1 MDKLTVETTFF
12 RRIAVHL
19 ENGCPAKPFFRPIP
33 VQSGNGRNLFPLHTR
48 SPWSAVTGTGDA
60 LFPEHTRSASPSES
74 PFPPFFRPISVHSLV
89 LYTYLCTG
97 KSTNTSTYMA
107 GTVKEM
113 SLIKQVLQLKQRGES
128 NRGIARQL
136 PINKETVNGYMQTIE
151 ANGWQIEDL
160 LQTDDPVLEGMFHA
174 GSPAYTDER
183 MKEFLRLLPY
193 FREQLTNRK
202 LHVTRQLLY
211 DEYHQTHPDGYGK
224 SQFYEHLKQN
234 LVAQKDITTVLSMTY
249 KPGEKLM
256 VDFAGDK
263 LPYIDPETGEIVKAE
278 VFVASMPYSDY
289 IFVYCVPSQRTED
302 FLFALRM
309 CLEHLGGV
317 PPIVVPDNL
326 KSAVITP
333 DRHEPDLNKALQ
345 DMGNHYG
352 FTVLPCDPGEPT
364 QKALVED
371 AVRITY
377 NRIAAKLRGRDIVGV
392 LALNKAVE
400 EQNVMLN
407 QTRMQKR
414 PYTREERF
422 HAMEKPQLK
431 PLPEQVFEMRY
442 YADLK
447 VQNNCFV
454 ELRHDKITH
463 FYSVPY
469 AYIGR
474 KAKVIFTRSW
484 LKIYVDNQLVATH
497 RRKHEYGHTYEPE
510 HLASKSRAIT
520 ERSAAYY
527 ITWAGKQSEDCKAY
541 VTEIFNPRRTSN
553 PEEVYYRICG
563 AIISSYRKYE
573 GHLVDLTCRQCLENR
588 VFTYK
593 KFEAILKNNYLHQ
606 ADDEPSLFAP
616 VPTDHANMRGNGYFK

>member
-1 MDKLTVETTFF
+1 MQVMERNGWKAET
-12 RRIAVHL
+12 L
-19 ENGCPAKPFFRPIP
+19 
-33 VQSGNGRNLFPLHTR
+33 
-48 SPWSAVTGTGDA
+48 
-60 LFPEHTRSASPSES
+60 
-74 PFPPFFRPISVHSLV
+74 
-89 LYTYLCTG
+89 
-97 KSTNTSTYMA
+97 
-107 GTVKEM
+107 
-113 SLIKQVLQLKQRGES
+113 LQL
-128 NRGIARQL
+128 
-136 PINKETVNGYMQTIE
+136 
-151 ANGWQIEDL
+151 
-160 LQTDDPVLEGMFHA
+160 DDPVLERMFHA

-211 DEYHQTHPDGYGK
+211 EEYRKTHPDGYGR
-224 SQFYEHLKQN
+224 SQFFDHLKQN
-234 LVAQKDITTVLSMTY
+234 LVAQKDVTTVLSMTY

-263 LPYIDPETGEIVKAE
+263 LPYTDPETGEAARAE
-278 VFVASMPYSDY
+278 VFVACMPYSDY
-289 IFVYCVPSQRTED
+289 IFACCVPSQRTED
-302 FLFALRM
+302 FLFALRL

-326 KSAVITP
+326 KAAVITP

-377 NRIAAKLRGRDIVGV
+377 NRIAARLRGRDIVGL

-431 PLPEQVFEMRY
+431 PLPEQVYEMRY

-454 ELRHDKITH
+454 ELRHDKRTTLFKIRQLLPV
-463 FYSVPY
+463 FDIY
-469 AYIGR
+469 A
-474 KAKVIFTRSW
+474 F
-484 LKIYVDNQLVATH
+484 
-497 RRKHEYGHTYEPE
+497 P
-510 HLASKSRAIT
+510 
-520 ERSAAYY
+520 
-527 ITWAGKQSEDCKAY
+527 
-541 VTEIFNPRRTSN
+541 
-553 PEEVYYRICG
+553 
-563 AIISSYRKYE
+563 
-573 GHLVDLTCRQCLENR
+573 
-588 VFTYK
+588 
-593 KFEAILKNNYLHQ
+593 
-606 ADDEPSLFAP
+606 
-616 VPTDHANMRGNGYFK
+616 